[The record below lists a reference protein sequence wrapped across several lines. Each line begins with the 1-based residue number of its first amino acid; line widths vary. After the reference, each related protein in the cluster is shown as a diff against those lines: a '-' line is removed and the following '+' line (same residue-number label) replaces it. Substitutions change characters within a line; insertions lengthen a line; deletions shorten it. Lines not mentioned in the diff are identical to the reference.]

1 MGDELEIDA
10 HLTRPRR
17 QVAHLALDR
26 GHAGLVVQVER
37 DALTGVIPAPHSSG
51 PVPGCWQVLVPPG
64 TTFQP
69 WLESSC
75 AAALTENGNG
85 FVVALKLTSGLGGSE
100 GIGP

>member
-1 MGDELEIDA
+1 M
-10 HLTRPRR
+10 
-17 QVAHLALDR
+17 
-26 GHAGLVVQVER
+26 
-37 DALTGVIPAPHSSG
+37 
-51 PVPGCWQVLVPPG
+51 LVPPG